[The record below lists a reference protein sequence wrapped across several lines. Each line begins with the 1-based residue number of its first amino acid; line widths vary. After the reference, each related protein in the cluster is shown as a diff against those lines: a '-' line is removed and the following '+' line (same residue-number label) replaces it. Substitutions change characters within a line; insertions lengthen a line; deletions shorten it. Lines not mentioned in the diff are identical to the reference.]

1 MGNDVSLQK
10 SVIIDEK
17 ATEVTA
23 YWSMY
28 GAEWSN
34 GGITNSLS
42 LFKGDSSSEDAFWKE
57 INPLEKSGKVLSV
70 CLCVPSQLPY

>member
-28 GAEWSN
+28 GAEWRN
-34 GGITNSLS
+34 GAIGNLS
-42 LFKGDSSSEDAFWKE
+42 LFKSESSAEDGNFWKV
-57 INPLEKSGKVLSV
+57 NPLEKSGKVII
-70 CLCVPSQLPY
+70 